1 MAKFLAQAVKYLPIA
16 MSRLTSVFRSPRH
29 KSLAFS
35 HRLEWQFN
43 CTVGYAM
50 RTVTTHPSADSDLL
64 ARTAWISNV
73 PPPEIGGD
81 ELMSGTELSALLFQE
96 LDGRSVSTCDRTW
109 CIRVFSITEENGWR
123 WLQLSLDGDPDY
135 AVTVR
140 ANPTDSADQTLR
152 ALSAWLAAPSKTH
165 HVVSVG

>member
-1 MAKFLAQAVKYLPIA
+1 MAKFLARAVKYLPVA
-16 MSRLTSVFRSPRH
+16 MSGLASVFRSPAH

-35 HRLEWQFN
+35 HRLQWQFN

-50 RTVTTHPSADSDLL
+50 RTVTTHPSADGDLL

-73 PPPEIGGD
+73 PLPEIGVDG
-81 ELMSGTELSALLFQE
+81 LMSELLFQE
-96 LDGRSVSTCDRTW
+96 LDGRNVSTFDRTW

-123 WLQLSLDGDPDY
+123 WLQLSLDGEPDY

-165 HVVSVG
+165 HVVSIA